1 MTSKIFHSP
10 LSFIVEG
17 RLVCIHLLTKCL
29 VTCRMSASPNPAVN
43 GQRVSVIRATTDSP
57 MSPPPMSGVTV
68 PLASARGQSRPS
80 THSIYSSGPRTVLDF
95 LISSADSK
103 PNRYDGRSHAI
114 SCLLWFGISIYIT
127 NPCL

>member
-1 MTSKIFHSP
+1 M
-10 LSFIVEG
+10 
-17 RLVCIHLLTKCL
+17 HLLTKHL

-68 PLASARGQSRPS
+68 PLSNARGQSRPS

-103 PNRYDGRSHAI
+103 PNRYDGSSHAI
-114 SCLLWFGISIYIT
+114 SCLL
-127 NPCL
+127 